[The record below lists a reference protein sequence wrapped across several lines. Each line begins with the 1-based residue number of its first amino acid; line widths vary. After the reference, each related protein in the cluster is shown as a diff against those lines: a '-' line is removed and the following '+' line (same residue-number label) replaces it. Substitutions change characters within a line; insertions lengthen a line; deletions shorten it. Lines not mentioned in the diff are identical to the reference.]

1 MLRSALATLSDTTD
15 KRTSS
20 EFEAVC
26 LRIYSIIGFLNIVLY
41 VCSTVSLIM
50 FATTTNF
57 RAASACLQPK
67 RASEH
72 DHRLCVRVTS
82 FLPAQNKA

>member
-1 MLRSALATLSDTTD
+1 MLRSALATLRDTTD

-26 LRIYSIIGFLNIVLY
+26 LRIYSTIGFLNIGLG
-41 VCSTVSLIM
+41 VCSKASLIM
-50 FATTTNF
+50 FVTKSNF